1 VTLPGEGHAGRRVAA
16 GLAISGAVLA
26 VLLAVGSSWPVA
38 ALVGWDVGA
47 GVIVAWIW
55 MRLLHLDAA
64 KTARVAGLEDDS
76 RAASEG
82 LLLGA
87 SVVSLIAVGFALAR
101 ASGDNRDVR
110 IMLTALA
117 VASVIVGWTAVHT
130 VYALRYARLYYG
142 GGSVGGIHFEGGD
155 PPAYSDFVYIA
166 LTIGMTYQVSD
177 TDITARP
184 VRRTAIHHALVS
196 YLFGA
201 VILAITVSSIG
212 ALAN

>member
-1 VTLPGEGHAGRRVAA
+1 MPLPHEGHAGRRVAA
-16 GLAISGAVLA
+16 GLAVSVTVLA
-26 VLLAVGSSWPVA
+26 VLLTTGSSWPVA

-47 GVIVAWIW
+47 AVIVVWIW
-55 MRLLHLDAA
+55 TRLLHLDAA
-64 KTARVAGLEDDS
+64 ATAHVAVLEDDS

-87 SVVSLIAVGFALAR
+87 SVASLVAVGFALAR
-101 ASGDNRDVR
+101 AGRDSRDVR

-142 GGSVGGIHFEGGD
+142 GGTSGGIHFEGGK
-155 PPAYSDFVYIA
+155 PQYSDFVYLA

-184 VRRTAIHHALVS
+184 VRHTAIHHALIS

-212 ALAN
+212 TLLS

>member
-1 VTLPGEGHAGRRVAA
+1 MHALPGEGHAGRRVGA
-16 GLAISGAVLA
+16 GLAIATAVLA

-47 GVIVAWIW
+47 AVIVLWIW
-55 MRLLHLDAA
+55 SRLLHLDAA
-64 KTARVAGLEDDS
+64 ATARVAALEDDS

-82 LLLGA
+82 LLLAA
-87 SVVSLIAVGFALAR
+87 SVASLIAVGFALAR
-101 ASGDNRDVR
+101 ASGDDRDIR

-117 VASVIVGWTAVHT
+117 VASVVIGWTAVHT
-130 VYALRYARLYYG
+130 IYALRYARLYYG
-142 GGSVGGIHFEGGD
+142 RGSVGGIHFEGD
-155 PPAYSDFVYIA
+155 PPQYSDFVYLA

-184 VRRTAIHHALVS
+184 VRHTAIHHALLS

-212 ALAN
+212 ALVN